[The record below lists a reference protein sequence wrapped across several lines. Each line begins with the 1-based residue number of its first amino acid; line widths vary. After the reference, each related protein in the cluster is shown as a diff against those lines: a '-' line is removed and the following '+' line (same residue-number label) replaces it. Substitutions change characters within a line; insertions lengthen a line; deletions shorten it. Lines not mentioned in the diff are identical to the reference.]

1 MKTSVHRIFAGLA
14 AVLIGATSL
23 SPISDASASAGVST
37 TPFQWSDTPT
47 AWVADDSHNGEGAV
61 RNKDGAVITPYEFR
75 HSGAPGTCRL
85 VVWDIGWDQSKNWL
99 GIQGGRENCANNS
112 AFSLE
117 LRKDLSWWPDPIIG
131 SVTGVNN
138 QIVRAFGACQGP
150 GNYYGRVA
158 SNTGK
163 SLRGANSGACR

>member
-1 MKTSVHRIFAGLA
+1 MKTTRHRILAGLA

-47 AWVADDSHNGEGAV
+47 AWVADDSHTGEGAV
-61 RNKDGAVITPYEFR
+61 RNKDGAVITPYDFR
-75 HSGAPGTCRL
+75 YSGAPGTCRL
-85 VVWDIGWDQSKNWL
+85 VVWDIGWDQSNNWL

-117 LRKDLSWWPDPIIG
+117 LRKNLNWTPDPIIG
-131 SVTGVNN
+131 SVKGVNN
-138 QIVRAFGACQGP
+138 QIVRAFSACQGP
-150 GNYYGRVA
+150 GSYYCRVV

-163 SLRGANSGACR
+163 TLRGADSGACR